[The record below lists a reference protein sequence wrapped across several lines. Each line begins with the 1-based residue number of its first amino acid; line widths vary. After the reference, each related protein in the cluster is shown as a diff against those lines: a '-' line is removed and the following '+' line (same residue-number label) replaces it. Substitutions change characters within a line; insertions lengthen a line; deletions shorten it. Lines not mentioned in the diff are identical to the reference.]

1 MTFVQVP
8 QTEVLECKDGRHV
21 QASIRLGV
29 HEGRWFFALSHQQRG
44 GDFWGS
50 SAPLGFS
57 DGYPCR
63 DFASRDEALAG
74 AIAHA
79 RDRWAGREWEMAPH
93 FAWLD
98 TLIPEQ
104 RDLFGEAA

>member
-1 MTFVQVP
+1 MTFVHVP
-8 QTEVLECKDGRHV
+8 QTEILECKDGRREL
-21 QASIRLGV
+21 ASIRLGDL
-29 HEGRWFFALSHQQRG
+29 EGRWLFALSYQQYG
-44 GDFWGS
+44 GDFCG
-50 SAPLGFS
+50 AGEPLGFS
-57 DGYPCR
+57 EGWPVR

-79 RDRWAGREWEMAPH
+79 RDRWAGRQREMAPH

-104 RDLFGEAA
+104 RDLFGAAA